1 MGCSPSGSSV
11 CGILQA
17 RILDWVAISFYSE
30 TIVKLQWIEIVSV
43 CVCVSVDCQGRLER
57 NGTKGDRNVTES

>member
-17 RILDWVAISFYSE
+17 RILEWVAISFYSE
-30 TIVKLQWIEIVSV
+30 IIVKLQWIEIVSL
-43 CVCVSVDCQGRLER
+43 CVCVSVDCKEG
-57 NGTKGDRNVTES
+57 